1 MGFIFD
7 PYSPAYNTIIVF
19 IIIIII
25 ILVVKP
31 KFMYDKKKNKFK
43 QFGCGHHK
51 TLLPFPMVSITLCII
66 IYILFSL
73 VETLFCSSKTKSKKI
88 CRHCQSE

>member
-19 IIIIII
+19 IVIIII
-25 ILVVKP
+25 ILLTKP
-31 KFMYDKKKNKFK
+31 SFMYDRRKNKFK

-51 TLLPFPMVSITLCII
+51 TLLPFPLVSITLCII
-66 IYILFSL
+66 IYILFSF
-73 VETLFCSSKTKSKKI
+73 VETLFCHKKSKIKKI
-88 CRHCQSE
+88 CAYCQN

>member
-19 IIIIII
+19 VVIIII
-25 ILVVKP
+25 ILVTKP
-31 KFMYDKKKNKFK
+31 NFMYDKKRHKFK
-43 QFGCGHHK
+43 QFGCGHRK
-51 TLLPFPMVSITLCII
+51 TLLPFNLVSIILCII

-73 VETLFCSSKTKSKKI
+73 VETLFCGKTTKIKKVGNKI
-88 CRHCQSE
+88 HI